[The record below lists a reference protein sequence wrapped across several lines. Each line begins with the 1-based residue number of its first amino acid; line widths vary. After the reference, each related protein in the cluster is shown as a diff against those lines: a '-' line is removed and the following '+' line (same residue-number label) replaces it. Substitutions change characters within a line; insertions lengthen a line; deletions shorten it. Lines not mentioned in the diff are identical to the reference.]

1 MMIQVVTI
9 APFITQTFFIV
20 SLWEPTRVS
29 LRDDTQPRF
38 DAMLGAPNKIENKAE
53 SAESIETSV
62 GKLLSTTTSNSN
74 DKQQITNKKQQTTN
88 QPTYQPINRRTTTNT
103 TTIPTPAATPQ
114 PQQPQLQ
121 LLQPSKIQ
129 TASTCTRTST
139 PSSKPLFHYKKLSTR
154 IKKLSMAS
162 PIFVGVAFW
171 FQKIDMKFEIQIS
184 ELLTALGPAATPQLC
199 QATGDPNP
207 ERWSLAQRQVRE
219 KGLPL
224 ASATVAPGRSGLF
237 ITYIYNIYNVLYW
250 DSLLRTV
257 GFAQPLHQ
265 LEMAP

>member
-1 MMIQVVTI
+1 MYLYGMTHSRVLMQCWG
-9 APFITQTFFIV
+9 
-20 SLWEPTRVS
+20 LPTRS
-29 LRDDTQPRF
+29 KTRQNRQNPLKLPLANCFQQPP
-38 DAMLGAPNKIENKAE
+38 ATA
-53 SAESIETSV
+53 
-62 GKLLSTTTSNSN
+62 
-74 DKQQITNKKQQTTN
+74 TTN
-88 QPTYQPINRRTTTNT
+88 NKLQTRNNKQPTNLPTYQPINRRTTTNT

-162 PIFVGVAFW
+162 PIFVVVAFW

-237 ITYIYNIYNVLYW
+237 ITYIYI
-250 DSLLRTV
+250 
-257 GFAQPLHQ
+257 
-265 LEMAP
+265 